1 MQQGLSRPGHDWW
14 ERWWGTRPQNKS
26 DAELHNLRHIC
37 NLYFS
42 MSSFVLWNTLPFF
55 AETENPNLFWLGW
68 FPLLRNT
75 KRKAGSG
82 STRALRSPLA
92 PLNWHSEEKWTLFSD
107 HVAKLHFTGTERSNI
122 INHWRNNQIEE
133 NMNLIEWSTLF
144 DKIVD
149 LDKKI
154 DILTKISI

>member
-37 NLYFS
+37 NLHFS

-107 HVAKLHFTGTERSNI
+107 HVFRKVFGTNRSVQF
-122 INHWRNNQIEE
+122 RSFSYQIQTYFF
-133 NMNLIEWSTLF
+133 SPVLF
-144 DKIVD
+144 RCGKH
-149 LDKKI
+149 LLKSC
-154 DILTKISI
+154 LRLWLSN